1 MKKIE
6 AIIRTERLLEVKEAL
21 KSLAIG
27 GMTVYSVSGWS
38 KGKEE
43 SLQWKGQPVTHDLIT
58 KSKLE
63 VIVPDTQVEVVVNA
77 IASSAKTGTH
87 GDGIIFVLPV
97 EQALNIISQSKGDKA
112 VM

>member
-38 KGKEE
+38 RGKEE
-43 SLQWKGQPVTHDLIT
+43 SLQWKGQPVAHDLIA

-63 VIVPDTQVEVVVNA
+63 VLVPDTQIEVVINA
-77 IASSAKTGTH
+77 IANNAKTGTH

-97 EQALNIISQSKGDKA
+97 EQALNIMSMHGGDNA